1 MRRRTLAVL
10 AIAVLLVA
18 VPTAAQA
25 KGASAATISGG
36 GPGGL
41 PGGPITVK
49 GDGEPGSGTDL
60 ANLADQAGVFTL
72 LFDDG
77 SGGEL
82 EAVPTGRRGPRYT
95 ITWTFPNGQ
104 GTDDTV
110 RQSVWPY
117 AAGGPL
123 TYMAS
128 GQPVLE
134 SRTKGGWYRA
144 SDSLRQNLISL
155 GLPERQPLAAPAPAP
170 AAALAPEP
178 AAPAPAVWP
187 RVAAGLGLLLLLTVG
202 GALLLRRRSSPGAAT
217 AR

>member
-1 MRRRTLAVL
+1 
-10 AIAVLLVA
+10 
-18 VPTAAQA
+18 
-25 KGASAATISGG
+25 
-36 GPGGL
+36 
-41 PGGPITVK
+41 
-49 GDGEPGSGTDL
+49 
-60 ANLADQAGVFTL
+60 
-72 LFDDG
+72 
-77 SGGEL
+77 

-170 AAALAPEP
+170 AALAPEP